1 MAANAHALALLEA
14 DPELTDGMSEEVRTA
29 ATRMVVVRAFSLEPG
44 PWIPDPEPP
53 QEPATGL
60 LITDG
65 LLTRDLTFAGRTTTE
80 LLGAG
85 DLIRPWDQDHGF
97 EPAPVESSWYVHEP
111 TRIAVLDARF
121 AVATRRFPS
130 LGAQIALKTVRRTRA
145 LAFQLAIA
153 QLPRVEDRLVV
164 LLWQLAERW
173 GRVSPDG
180 VKLTLPLTHRVLAT
194 LVGARRPS
202 VTTAL
207 TGLSRAGLV
216 ERDADGWLLHGDP
229 DEILRERLLDGASD
243 DVAAAAS

>member
-1 MAANAHALALLEA
+1 MGTNAHAMALLEA
-14 DPELTDGMSEEVRTA
+14 DPELTDGMPEEVRTA
-29 ATRMVVVRAFSLEPG
+29 ATRMVVVRALALEPG

-53 QEPATGL
+53 QEPAIGL

-65 LLTRDLTFAGRTTTE
+65 LITRDITFAGRTTTE
-80 LLGAG
+80 LLGPG
-85 DLIRPWDQDHGF
+85 DLIRPWDHDHGF
-97 EPAPVESSWYVHEP
+97 EPAPVETAWYVHEP
-111 TRIAVLDARF
+111 ARVAVLDARF
-121 AVATRRFPS
+121 AVAMRRFPT
-130 LGAQIALKTVRRTRA
+130 LGAQIAVKGVRRARNM
-145 LAFQLAIA
+145 AFQLAIA

-164 LLWQLAERW
+164 LLWNLAERF

-243 DVAAAAS
+243 DVAATAG